1 MGRAAAA
8 IAQAHAGAGGRRICR
23 TSATFADRH
32 DTTSAGLAGRHFQ
45 SPSNMMRAMF
55 LYLSRR
61 PALRRWM
68 EAWPPSHK
76 VTRRFVAGDTLE
88 EALAVCARLQSEGV
102 FSTLDHLGENVRT
115 IEEASASCD
124 AYVSALEQ
132 IGERHLSST
141 IAIKLTQFG
150 LDLSREACLENVRR
164 LEAKAKTAGSRV
176 EIDMESS
183 AYTER
188 TLAMAIQAGSEC
200 GCVRVCVQAYLRRS
214 ASDIERLNAAA
225 VPVRLVKGAYREPPS
240 EAIPR
245 KQDVDANYIA
255 LMKTL
260 LDRGVYPAIATHD
273 EKIIREAIEYV
284 QGRGIRQNSFEFQM
298 LYGIR
303 RDLQRKLIA
312 QGFRLRLYV

>member
-1 MGRAAAA
+1 
-8 IAQAHAGAGGRRICR
+8 
-23 TSATFADRH
+23 
-32 DTTSAGLAGRHFQ
+32 
-45 SPSNMMRAMF
+45 MMRGAF
-55 LYLSRR
+55 LFLSRQ

-88 EALAVCARLQSEGV
+88 EALAVCARLQGERV

-115 IEEASASCD
+115 IEEAAASCD

-132 IGERHLSST
+132 IAARGLSST

-150 LDLSREACLENVRR
+150 LDLSAQACLENVRR

-188 TLAMAIQAGSEC
+188 TLALAIQAGSEC
-200 GCVRVCVQAYLRRS
+200 GCVRVCVQAYLHRS
-214 ASDIERLNAAA
+214 AGDIERLNVAA

-240 EAIPR
+240 VAFPR
-245 KQDVDANYIA
+245 KQDVDANYVA
-255 LMKTL
+255 LMKNL
-260 LDRGVYPAIATHD
+260 LDHGVYPAIATHD
-273 EKIIREAIEYV
+273 EKLIQEAIEYV
-284 QGRGIRQNSFEFQM
+284 QGRGIRQDSFEFQM

-303 RDLQRKLIA
+303 RDLQRRLIE
-312 QGFRLRLYV
+312 QGYRLRLYIPYGTDWYPYFMRRLAERPANLWFVLKNLLK

>member
-1 MGRAAAA
+1 
-8 IAQAHAGAGGRRICR
+8 
-23 TSATFADRH
+23 
-32 DTTSAGLAGRHFQ
+32 
-45 SPSNMMRAMF
+45 MMREVF
-55 LYLSRR
+55 LYLSRQ

-88 EALAVCARLQSEGV
+88 EALAVCERLQGEGV

-115 IEEASASCD
+115 IDEASASCD
-124 AYVSALEQ
+124 AYVSALEK
-132 IGERHLSST
+132 IAERHLLST

-150 LDLSREACLENVRR
+150 LDLSGDACLDNVRR

-214 ASDIERLNAAA
+214 AGDIERLNAAA

-245 KQDVDANYIA
+245 KQDVDANYVA

-273 EKIIREAIEYV
+273 EKIIRQVLDYV
-284 QGRGIRQNSFEFQM
+284 RIRGIQPESFEFQM

-303 RDLQRKLIA
+303 RDLQRKLTR
-312 QGFRLRLYV
+312 QGYRLRLYVPYGTEWYPYFMRRLAERPANLWFVLRNLLR

>member
-1 MGRAAAA
+1 
-8 IAQAHAGAGGRRICR
+8 
-23 TSATFADRH
+23 
-32 DTTSAGLAGRHFQ
+32 
-45 SPSNMMRAMF
+45 MMRAAF

-61 PALRRWM
+61 QALRKWM

-76 VTRRFVAGDTLE
+76 VTRRFVAGDTLD
-88 EALAVCARLQSEGV
+88 EALAVCEALQSEGV

-132 IGERHLSST
+132 IGSRHLSST

-150 LDLSREACLENVRR
+150 LDLSGEACLENVRR
-164 LEAKAKTAGSRV
+164 LEAKAKIAGSRV

-214 ASDIERLNAAA
+214 AGDIERLNKSA
-225 VPVRLVKGAYREPPS
+225 VPVRLVKGAYREPAS
-240 EAIPR
+240 VAFPR
-245 KQDVDANYIA
+245 KQDVDVNYIA
-255 LMKTL
+255 LAKNL
-260 LDRGVYPAIATHD
+260 LDHGVYPAIATHD
-273 EKIIREAIEYV
+273 ERIIQETIEYV
-284 QGRGIRQNSFEFQM
+284 HGRNIRKDSFEFQM

-303 RDLQRKLIA
+303 RDLQRKLIG
-312 QGFRLRLYV
+312 QGFRLRLYVPYGTEWYPYFMRRLAERPANLWFVLRNLLR

>member
-1 MGRAAAA
+1 
-8 IAQAHAGAGGRRICR
+8 
-23 TSATFADRH
+23 
-32 DTTSAGLAGRHFQ
+32 
-45 SPSNMMRAMF
+45 MMRSMF
-55 LYLSRR
+55 LYLSRQ

-88 EALAVCARLQSEGV
+88 EALAVCERLQVDGV

-115 IEEASASCD
+115 LQEASASCD

-132 IGERHLSST
+132 IGTRHLSST

-150 LDLSREACLENVRR
+150 LDLSEQACLDNVRR

-188 TLAMAIQAGSEC
+188 TLAMAIQAGQEC
-200 GCVRVCVQAYLRRS
+200 GCVRVCVQAYLHRS
-214 ASDIERLNAAA
+214 ADDIDRLNAAA
-225 VPVRLVKGAYREPPS
+225 VPVRLVKGAYREPAS
-240 EAIPR
+240 AALPR
-245 KQDVDANYIA
+245 KQDVDENYMI
-255 LMKTL
+255 LMKKL
-260 LDRGVYPAIATHD
+260 LDHGVYPALATHD
-273 EKIIREAIEYV
+273 ERIIREATEYV
-284 QGRGIRQNSFEFQM
+284 EGRSIRRDSFEFQM

-303 RDLQRKLIA
+303 RDLQRLLIQ
-312 QGFRLRLYV
+312 QGYRLRLYVPYGTQWYPYFMRRLAERPANLWFVLRNLLR

>member
-1 MGRAAAA
+1 
-8 IAQAHAGAGGRRICR
+8 
-23 TSATFADRH
+23 
-32 DTTSAGLAGRHFQ
+32 
-45 SPSNMMRAMF
+45 MREVF
-55 LYLSRR
+55 LYLSRQ

-88 EALAVCARLQSEGV
+88 EALAVCERLQGEGV
-102 FSTLDHLGENVRT
+102 FSTLDHLGENVRS
-115 IEEASASCD
+115 IEEAYASCD
-124 AYVSALEQ
+124 AYVSALEK
-132 IGERHLSST
+132 IAERHLSST

-150 LDLSREACLENVRR
+150 LDLSQDACLDNVRR
-164 LEAKAKTAGSRV
+164 LEAKAKTAASRV

-188 TLAMAIQAGSEC
+188 TLAMAIQAGSGC

-214 ASDIERLNAAA
+214 AGDIERLNAAA

-245 KQDVDANYIA
+245 KQDVDANYVA

-273 EKIIREAIEYV
+273 EKIIRQAIDYIRI
-284 QGRGIRQNSFEFQM
+284 RGIQPDSFEFQM

-303 RDLQRKLIA
+303 RDLQRKLTK
-312 QGFRLRLYV
+312 QGYRLRLYVPYGTEWYPYFMRRLAERPANLWFVLRNLLR

>member
-1 MGRAAAA
+1 
-8 IAQAHAGAGGRRICR
+8 
-23 TSATFADRH
+23 
-32 DTTSAGLAGRHFQ
+32 
-45 SPSNMMRAMF
+45 MMRGMF
-55 LYLSRR
+55 LYLSRQ

-88 EALAVCARLQSEGV
+88 EALAVCQRLQGERV

-115 IEEASASCD
+115 LEEAAASCA

-132 IGERHLSST
+132 IAVRGLSST

-150 LDLSREACLENVRR
+150 LDLSEDACLENVRR
-164 LEAKAKTAGSRV
+164 LEAKAKTAASRV

-188 TLAMAIQAGSEC
+188 TLALAIQAGSEC
-200 GCVRVCVQAYLRRS
+200 GCVRVCVQAYLHRS
-214 ASDIERLNAAA
+214 AADIDRLNAAA
-225 VPVRLVKGAYREPPS
+225 VPVRLVKGAYRELPS
-240 EAIPR
+240 VAFPR
-245 KQDVDANYIA
+245 KQDVDDNYVA
-255 LMKTL
+255 LMKIL

-273 EKIIREAIEYV
+273 AKIIQKAVEYV
-284 QGRGIRQNSFEFQM
+284 QARGIRQDSFEFQM

-312 QGFRLRLYV
+312 QGYRLRLYVPYGTDWYPYFMRRLAERPANLWFVLKNLLK

>member
-1 MGRAAAA
+1 MM
-8 IAQAHAGAGGRRICR
+8 RRI
-23 TSATFADRH
+23 
-32 DTTSAGLAGRHFQ
+32 
-45 SPSNMMRAMF
+45 F
-55 LYLSRR
+55 LYLSRQ

-68 EAWPPSHK
+68 EAWPPSRK

-88 EALAVCARLQSEGV
+88 EALAVCARLQQEGI

-115 IEEASASCD
+115 LEEASASCD

-132 IGERHLSST
+132 IAARNLSST

-150 LDLSREACLENVRR
+150 LDLSRDACLENVRR

-183 AYTER
+183 AYTQR
-188 TLAMAIQAGSEC
+188 TLDLAVQAGSEC
-200 GCVRVCVQAYLRRS
+200 GCVRVCVQAYLHRS

-225 VPVRLVKGAYREPPS
+225 VPVRLVKGAYREPAS
-240 EAIPR
+240 EAIAR
-245 KQDVDANYIA
+245 KQDVDANYVV

-273 EKIIREAIEYV
+273 EKIIREAMEYV
-284 QGRGIRQNSFEFQM
+284 EGRSIRQDSFEFQM

-303 RDLQRKLIA
+303 RDLQRRLIG
-312 QGFRLRLYV
+312 QGYRLRLYVPYGTEWYPYFMRRLAERPANLWFVVKNLLK

>member
-1 MGRAAAA
+1 
-8 IAQAHAGAGGRRICR
+8 
-23 TSATFADRH
+23 
-32 DTTSAGLAGRHFQ
+32 
-45 SPSNMMRAMF
+45 
-55 LYLSRR
+55 
-61 PALRRWM
+61 M

-88 EALAVCARLQSEGV
+88 EALAVCERLQGEGV

-115 IEEASASCD
+115 IDEASASCD
-124 AYVSALEQ
+124 AYVSALEK
-132 IGERHLSST
+132 IAERHLLST

-150 LDLSREACLENVRR
+150 LDLSGDACLDNVRR

-214 ASDIERLNAAA
+214 AGDIERLNAAA

-245 KQDVDANYIA
+245 KQDVDANYVA

-273 EKIIREAIEYV
+273 EKIIRQALDYV
-284 QGRGIRQNSFEFQM
+284 RIRGIQPESFEFQM

-303 RDLQRKLIA
+303 RDLQRKLTR
-312 QGFRLRLYV
+312 QGYRLRLYVPYGTEWYPYFMRRLAERPANLWFVLRNLLR

>member
-1 MGRAAAA
+1 
-8 IAQAHAGAGGRRICR
+8 
-23 TSATFADRH
+23 
-32 DTTSAGLAGRHFQ
+32 
-45 SPSNMMRAMF
+45 MMRGLF
-55 LYLSRR
+55 LYLSKR

-68 EAWPPSHK
+68 EAWPPSRK

-88 EALAVCARLQSEGV
+88 EALAVCEQLQRGSV
-102 FSTLDHLGENVRT
+102 FSTLDHLGENVKT
-115 IEEASASCD
+115 LEEAAASCD

-132 IGERHLSST
+132 IGDRHLSST

-150 LDLSREACLENVRR
+150 LDLSEDACLENVRR
-164 LEAKAKTAGSRV
+164 LAAKRKTAGSRV

-200 GCVRVCVQAYLRRS
+200 GCVRVCVQAYLHRS
-214 ASDIERLNAAA
+214 AADIERLNAAA

-240 EAIPR
+240 VAFPG
-245 KQDVDANYIA
+245 KQDVDTNYVA

-273 EKIIREAIEYV
+273 EKIIQEAIEYV
-284 QGRGIRQNSFEFQM
+284 HGRSIRQESFEFQM
-298 LYGIR
+298 
-303 RDLQRKLIA
+303 
-312 QGFRLRLYV
+312 